1 MASLE
6 VFLSNNLRKHDCNW
20 NKSKRFATDDERRCG
35 NRTMHEKCGCARH
48 GMRPSATTA
57 SGRCAQ
63 DRHARGR
70 QGRQGGGV
78 SKIRVI
84 RCSSADIHSIF
95 EDWVASERAAG
106 ARLLVLEGAMGSGKS
121 DLTKEPIVVGDRQS
135 ANIAVDHFARGAR
148 NSVKRVPLAAAMKA
162 SLAMSPVVIV
172 QGAMVWPLVQ
182 GIVEEI
188 GAARVRRVY
197 LKRMK
202 WSNPDRWHDGSQ
214 FLEAA
219 APRHLGEY
227 SNSIDRYH
235 RDHQPWRCADL
246 IFGADRS
253 GRRGRSVTT
262 SWGRE

>member
-1 MASLE
+1 
-6 VFLSNNLRKHDCNW
+6 
-20 NKSKRFATDDERRCG
+20 
-35 NRTMHEKCGCARH
+35 
-48 GMRPSATTA
+48 
-57 SGRCAQ
+57 
-63 DRHARGR
+63 
-70 QGRQGGGV
+70 V

-106 ARLLVLEGAMGSGKS
+106 ARLVVLEGAMGSGKS

-135 ANIAVDHFARGAR
+135 ANIEVDHFARGAS
-148 NSVKRVPLAAAMKA
+148 NDQGYLSSVKRVPLAAAMKA

-172 QGAMVWPLVQ
+172 QGAMVWPFVQ

-188 GAARVRRVY
+188 GAARV
-197 LKRMK
+197 RMK

-235 RDHQPWRCADL
+235 RDHQPWRGADL
-246 IFGADRS
+246 ILERIEAEGEDDQ
-253 GRRGRSVTT
+253 
-262 SWGRE
+262 

>member
-1 MASLE
+1 VRDRKNLIPVVFAQRIFLPYGDMLIMAGE
-6 VFLSNNLRKHDCNW
+6 NH
-20 NKSKRFATDDERRCG
+20 
-35 NRTMHEKCGCARH
+35 
-48 GMRPSATTA
+48 
-57 SGRCAQ
+57 
-63 DRHARGR
+63 
-70 QGRQGGGV
+70 
-78 SKIRVI
+78 
-84 RCSSADIHSIF
+84 
-95 EDWVASERAAG
+95 
-106 ARLLVLEGAMGSGKS
+106 
-121 DLTKEPIVVGDRQS
+121 
-135 ANIAVDHFARGAR
+135 
-148 NSVKRVPLAAAMKA
+148 SVKRVPLAAAMKA

-235 RDHQPWRCADL
+235 RDHQPWRGADL
-246 IFGADRS
+246 ILERIEAEGEDDQ
-253 GRRGRSVTT
+253 
-262 SWGRE
+262 